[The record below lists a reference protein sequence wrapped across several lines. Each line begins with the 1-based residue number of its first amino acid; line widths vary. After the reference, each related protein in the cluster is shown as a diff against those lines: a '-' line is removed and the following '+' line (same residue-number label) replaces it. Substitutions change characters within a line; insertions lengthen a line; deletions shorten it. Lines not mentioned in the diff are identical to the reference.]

1 MTDGETRVS
10 GTLAGGGPSYWLDAC
25 EDISCDLIDNF
36 VDFDTSIVQG
46 SIDDTSNQDNLV
58 NDFFGGIDHI
68 LDSIKNGSGLP
79 LIADSNNTSSNGTP
93 AIVGNGIQDCNVGD
107 GWFKNETA
115 AFCTSTNENTPLQ
128 SNGNGKINFESNGQV
143 ENFSNGLNSLDRR
156 VEESLNSLN
165 SSIKEN
171 GNKGSV
177 EGLRERGFDGEE
189 RCCKRARITS
199 YKNDRDRQ
207 YSSRGQY
214 DPRDRDRSSNRK
226 RLRDWD
232 DIDRRDR
239 DRDHPRRN
247 RYNGGSRRDG
257 RDRDWKD
264 REQRGYWERDR
275 SGSNEMV
282 FRIGTW
288 EADRNKE
295 GKETNDKDHECNGKQ
310 EKKSEESKEK
320 LPEEQARQYQLDV
333 LEQAKKKNTIAF
345 LETGAGKTLIA
356 VLLIKSLCN
365 DLQRQNKKM
374 LAVFL
379 VPKVP
384 LVYQQAEVIRERTG
398 YQVGH
403 YCGEMGQDFWD
414 ARRWQREFDSKQV
427 LVMTAQILLNILRHS
442 IIKMEAIDLLIL
454 DECHHAVKKHPYSLV
469 MSEFYH
475 TTQKEKRPS
484 VFGMTASPVNLK
496 GVSSQFDCAIKIRNL
511 ESKLDSIVCTI
522 KDRKELEKHVPMPSE
537 IVVEYDKAASLWSLH
552 EQLKQME
559 VAVEE
564 AAQSSSRKSKWQFMG
579 ARDAGAKE
587 ELRQV
592 YGVSERT
599 ESDGAANLIQK
610 LRAINYALGELGQ
623 WCAYKVAQSFLMA
636 LQNDERANYQLDVKF
651 QESYLEKVVS
661 LLQCQLTEGAVADKE
676 AKSPDNENGIAQ
688 DGTDPDEIEE
698 GELPDSHVVSGG
710 EHVDVIIGA
719 AVADG
724 KVTPKVQSL
733 IKILLKYQHTEDFR
747 AIIFVERVVAALVL
761 PKVLA
766 ELPSLSFVRC
776 ASLIGHNNSQEMRTS
791 QMQDAIAKFRD
802 GRVTLLV
809 ATSVAEEGLDIRQ
822 CNVVIRFDL
831 AKTVLAYIQSRGRAR
846 KPGSDYILM
855 VERGN
860 LSHGAFLR
868 NARNSEETLR
878 KEAIERTDLSHLKD
892 TSRLISVDTVPGTVY
907 QVESTGAVVSLNSA
921 VGLIHFYCSQL
932 PSDRYS
938 ILRPEFI
945 MERHEKPGGPTEY
958 SCKLQLPCNAPFEKL
973 EGPVCS
979 SMRLAQQAVC
989 LAACKKLHEMGA
1001 FTDMLLPDKGS
1012 GEEREKVDQNDEG
1025 EPLPGT
1031 ARHREFYPEGVA
1043 NILQGEWILCGRD
1056 GCNSS
1061 KLLHL
1066 YMYAVKCVNSGT
1078 SKDPF
1083 LTQVSEFAVLFG
1095 NELDAEVLSM
1105 SMDLFIARTIITKAS
1120 LVFRG
1125 SINITEN
1132 QLASLK
1138 SFHVRLMSIVL
1149 DVDVEPSTTP
1159 WDPAKAY
1166 LFVPMVGDKSVDP
1179 VKEIDWDLVE
1189 KIIRTDAWRN
1199 PLQKARPD
1207 VYLGTNERTLGGDRR
1222 EYGFGK
1228 LRHGMAFGQKS
1239 HPTYGIRGAVA
1250 QFDVVKAS
1258 GLVPKRDGIAVEKV
1272 ELLKGK
1278 LIMADSCVS
1287 AEDLV
1292 GRIVTAAHSGKRFYV
1307 DSIRYDMTAENSF
1320 PRKEGYLGPLEY
1332 SSYADYYKQKY
1343 GVHLI
1348 FKQQPLIRG
1357 RGVSYC
1363 KNLLSPRFEH
1373 SELNEGESEEI
1384 LDKTYYVFLP
1394 LELCLVHPLPGSLV
1408 RGAQRLPSI
1417 MRRVESMLLAIQ
1429 LKDIINYPVPAS
1441 KILEALTAAS
1451 CQETFCYERAELLG
1465 DAYLKWVVSRF
1476 LFLKYPQKHEGQLTR
1491 MRQQMV
1497 SNMVLYQYALNKGLQ
1512 SYIQADR
1519 FAPSRWAAPGVLPVF
1534 DEDTKDG
1541 DNSLFDQE
1549 KSLPEDKPGVDQ
1561 ANDGYEDDEIEDG
1574 ELESDSSSYRVLSSK
1589 TLADVVEALI
1599 GVYYVEDGKNA
1610 ANHLMKWIGIQVDFD
1625 REEIDS
1631 AIRPSNVPESV
1642 LRSIDF
1648 DTLEGALNIMFK
1660 DRGLLVEAITHAS
1673 RPSSGVSCYQRLEFV
1688 GDAVLDHLITR
1699 HLFFTYT
1706 NLPPGRLT
1714 DLRAAA
1720 VNNENFA
1727 RVAVKHKLHVH
1738 LRHGSSALE
1747 KQIRDFVKEVQDEL
1761 SKPGFNSFGLGDCK
1775 APKVLGDIVESIAG
1789 AIFLDSGRDTAVV
1802 WKVFQPLLHPM
1813 VTPET
1818 LPMHPVRELQE
1829 RCQQQAEGLEYK
1841 ATRSGNLATVEVF
1854 IDGIQI
1860 GVAQNPQKK
1869 MAQKLAARNALAVL
1883 KEKETAEARE
1893 KGDENGKKKKNG
1905 NQTFTRQTL
1914 NDICLR
1920 RNWPMPS
1927 YRCVNEGGPAHAK
1940 RFTFAVRVNTTDRG
1954 WTDECV
1960 GEPMPSV
1967 KKAKDSAAVLLLDL
1981 LNKWYS

>member
-1 MTDGETRVS
+1 
-10 GTLAGGGPSYWLDAC
+10 
-25 EDISCDLIDNF
+25 
-36 VDFDTSIVQG
+36 
-46 SIDDTSNQDNLV
+46 
-58 NDFFGGIDHI
+58 
-68 LDSIKNGSGLP
+68 
-79 LIADSNNTSSNGTP
+79 
-93 AIVGNGIQDCNVGD
+93 
-107 GWFKNETA
+107 
-115 AFCTSTNENTPLQ
+115 
-128 SNGNGKINFESNGQV
+128 
-143 ENFSNGLNSLDRR
+143 
-156 VEESLNSLN
+156 
-165 SSIKEN
+165 
-171 GNKGSV
+171 
-177 EGLRERGFDGEE
+177 
-189 RCCKRARITS
+189 
-199 YKNDRDRQ
+199 
-207 YSSRGQY
+207 
-214 DPRDRDRSSNRK
+214 
-226 RLRDWD
+226 
-232 DIDRRDR
+232 
-239 DRDHPRRN
+239 
-247 RYNGGSRRDG
+247 
-257 RDRDWKD
+257 
-264 REQRGYWERDR
+264 
-275 SGSNEMV
+275 MV
-282 FRIGTW
+282 FHPGSW
-288 EADRNKE
+288 ESSGNRDVKAHVEKNNDGNE
-295 GKETNDKDHECNGKQ
+295 GELKKD
-310 EKKSEESKEK
+310 ESKK
-320 LPEEQARQYQLDV
+320 KVAREHARKYQLDV
-333 LEQAKKKNTIAF
+333 LGQAKNKNTIAF

-356 VLLIKSLCN
+356 VLLIKSMYD
-365 DLQRQNKKM
+365 DLHKQGKKM

-384 LVYQQAEVIRERTG
+384 LVYQQAEVIREQTG
-398 YQVGH
+398 YEVGH

-414 ARRWQREFDSKQV
+414 ARRWQREFEKKHV

-442 IIKMEAIDLLIL
+442 IIKMEAINLLIL

-475 TTQKEKRPS
+475 TTAKEKRPS

-496 GVSSQFDCAIKIRNL
+496 GVSSQVDCAIKIRNL
-511 ESKLDSIVCTI
+511 ETKLDSVVCTI
-522 KDRKELEKHVPMPSE
+522 KDRKELEKHVPMPIE
-537 IVVEYDKAASLWSLH
+537 TVVEYDKAASLWSLH
-552 EQLKQME
+552 EQIKQME
-559 VAVEE
+559 VEVWK
-564 AAQSSSRKSKWQFMG
+564 AAQSSSRRSKWQFMG
-579 ARDAGAKE
+579 ARDAGGVKE

-599 ESDGAANLIQK
+599 EGDGAANFIQK
-610 LRAINYALGELGQ
+610 LRAINYALDELGQ
-623 WCAYKVAQSFLMA
+623 WCAYKVAESFLTA
-636 LQNDERANYQLDVKF
+636 LQSDERANFQLDVKF
-651 QESYLEKVVS
+651 QESYLSKVVS
-661 LLQCQLTEGAVADKE
+661 LLQCQLSEGAVLQ
-676 AKSPDNENGIAQ
+676 NNG
-688 DGTDPDEIEE
+688 GEVSEKGCESTCVDEIEE
-698 GELPDSHVVSGG
+698 GELPDTQVVSGG
-710 EHVDVIIGA
+710 EHVDVVIGA

-733 IKILLKYQHTEDFR
+733 IQILLKYQHMEDFR

-761 PKVLA
+761 PKVFA
-766 ELPSLSFVRC
+766 ELPSLNFINS
-776 ASLIGHNNSQEMRTS
+776 ASLIGHNNSQEMRSS
-791 QMQDAIAKFRD
+791 QMQDTISRFRD

-860 LSHGAFLR
+860 LSHEAFLR

-892 TSRLISVDTVPGTVY
+892 TSKLISIEPALGTVY

-938 ILRPEFI
+938 ILRPEFT
-945 MERHEKPGGPTEY
+945 MERHENPEGPTEY
-958 SCKLQLPCNAPFEKL
+958 SCRLQLPCNAPYENL

-979 SMRLAQQAVC
+979 SMRVAQQAVC

-1012 GEEREKVDQNDEG
+1012 KGEGAKADENDEG
-1025 EPLPGT
+1025 DPLPGT

-1043 NILQGEWILCGRD
+1043 NILQGDWILSGRD
-1056 GCNSS
+1056 EHDNS
-1061 KLLHL
+1061 KLFRV
-1066 YMYAVKCVNSGT
+1066 YMYVVKCVNVGST
-1078 SKDPF
+1078 KDSF

-1105 SMDLFIARTIITKAS
+1105 STELFIARTMTTEAS

-1125 SINITEN
+1125 CIEVTKS
-1132 QLASLK
+1132 QLDSLK

-1166 LFVPMVGDKSVDP
+1166 LFVPVCGI
-1179 VKEIDWDLVE
+1179 KEQEKQIDWDTIE
-1189 KIIRTDAWRN
+1189 NIIKKSAWNN
-1199 PLQKARPD
+1199 PLQRARPD

-1222 EYGFGK
+1222 EYGYGK
-1228 LRHGMAFGQKS
+1228 LRGQKS
-1239 HPTYGIRGAVA
+1239 HPTYGVRGAVA

-1258 GLVPKRDGIAVEKV
+1258 GLVPDRAANGNLTD
-1272 ELLKGK
+1272 GK
-1278 LIMADSCVS
+1278 LMMADSCTD
-1287 AEDLV
+1287 AQDLV

-1307 DSIRYDMTAENSF
+1307 DSVRFEMTAENSF
-1320 PRKEGYLGPLEY
+1320 PRKDGYLGPLEY
-1332 SSYADYYKQKY
+1332 TSYADYYKQKY
-1343 GVHLI
+1343 GVDLMY
-1348 FKQQPLIRG
+1348 KQQPLIRG

-1373 SELNEGESEEI
+1373 SEGHEGESEDTP
-1384 LDKTYYVFLP
+1384 DKTYYVFLP
-1394 LELCLVHPLPGSLV
+1394 PELCFVHPLSGSII

-1417 MRRVESMLLAIQ
+1417 MRRVESMLLAVQ
-1429 LKDIINYPVPAS
+1429 LKNVISYPVPAY

-1465 DAYLKWVVSRF
+1465 DAYLKWVVSRY
-1476 LFLKYPQKHEGQLTR
+1476 LFLRHPQKHEGQLTR

-1497 SNMVLYQYALNKGLQ
+1497 SNMVLYQYALTKGLQ

-1534 DEDTKDG
+1534 DEDDKETDFL
-1541 DNSLFDQE
+1541 SDQE
-1549 KSLPEDKPGVDQ
+1549 TGAITETI
-1561 ANDGYEDDEIEDG
+1561 NDELEDG
-1574 ELESDSSSYRVLSSK
+1574 ELDEGDSSSYRVLSSK

-1599 GVYYVEDGKNA
+1599 GVYYVEGGKQA
-1610 ANHLMKWIGIQVDFD
+1610 ANHFMKWVGIQVDFD
-1625 REEIDS
+1625 PATEIETQARAPGAVLDS
-1631 AIRPSNVPESV
+1631 I
-1642 LRSIDF
+1642 LRSVDF
-1648 DTLEGALNIMFK
+1648 GAIEGSLNFK
-1660 DRGLLVEAITHAS
+1660 FQDKSLLVEAITHAS

-1688 GDAVLDHLITR
+1688 GDAVLDHLITK
-1699 HLFFTYT
+1699 HLFFMYT
-1706 NLPPGRLT
+1706 DLPPGRLT

-1727 RVAVKHKLHVH
+1727 RVAVKHRLHVH

-1747 KQIRDFVKEVQDEL
+1747 KQIRDFVKEVESEV

-1775 APKVLGDIVESIAG
+1775 APKVLGDIFESIAG
-1789 AIFLDSGRDTAVV
+1789 AVFLDSQRDTSSV
-1802 WKVFQPLLHPM
+1802 WKVFQPLLHPV

-1841 ATRSGNLATVEVF
+1841 ATRNGNVATVQVF
-1854 IDGIQI
+1854 VDGVQVGI
-1860 GVAQNPQKK
+1860 AQNPQKK
-1869 MAQKLAARNALAVL
+1869 MAQKLAARNALAAL
-1883 KEKETAEARE
+1883 KAKETEAEAAKEKENE
-1893 KGDENGKKKKNG
+1893 ENGKKKNG
-1905 NQTFTRQTL
+1905 SQTFTRQTL

-1927 YRCVNEGGPAHAK
+1927 YRCVSEGGPAHAK
-1940 RFTFAVRVNTTDRG
+1940 RFIFAVRVNTSDKG

-1967 KKAKDSAAVLLLDL
+1967 KKAKDSAAALLLEL
-1981 LNKWYS
+1981 LNRLYAYNC